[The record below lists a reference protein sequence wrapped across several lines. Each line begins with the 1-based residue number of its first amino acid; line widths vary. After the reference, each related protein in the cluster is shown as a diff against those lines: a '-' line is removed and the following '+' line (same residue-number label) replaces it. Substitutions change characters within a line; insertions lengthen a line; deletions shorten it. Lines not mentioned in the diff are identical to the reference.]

1 MHRSTSDPVQAPT
14 VVVAGNGMV
23 GERFLRELD
32 TAGLLSTHRV
42 VVVGEERHPAY
53 DRVHLSAYVEGATA
67 EDLSMADGDLHAH
80 PSVTTMLGRR
90 VSGLAPDT
98 RTVTLDDGQELAYDE
113 LVLAT
118 GSAPFVPPIPGND
131 LPGCH
136 VYRTLE
142 DLDGILA
149 DAADATRGVVI
160 GGGLLGLEAANALRL
175 LGLDV
180 TVVEF
185 APRLMPRQLDQLA
198 SDALRS
204 HIADLHIDVR
214 TDTATEAIVAGPDGR
229 VAGLRFA
236 DGTEVAAEMVV
247 FSAGIR
253 ARDELARDVDLPV
266 GPRGGVVVD
275 RTLATSDP
283 RIHAIGECAAVDG
296 MVYGLVGPGYT
307 MARVLAQRLAGV
319 NAVFDGA
326 DMSTQLKLLGVDV
339 ASFGDAMGTTEG
351 CRTVLYDDPI
361 SQIYRKLVVSAD
373 GTTLL
378 GGILVGDASGYDRL
392 LRLTL
397 AGRPVEVPFA
407 ALAAPAVE
415 DAGAAAGELHDD
427 DLVCTCNNVTKGDFT
442 RAICGSDDQAG
453 LHTLPELKAATNA
466 GTGCGSCT
474 ALCKRLL
481 DTELESQGI
490 EVDRSL
496 CPHFALTREELYQV
510 VRVKGH
516 RTFADLHADVGRPGT
531 AGAGSSGAV
540 GCEIC
545 KPTVASILATITNAY
560 VLEPQTAPLQD
571 SNDRFLA
578 NIQKDGTYSV
588 VPRVPGGE
596 ITPDKLMAIAQVAK
610 DYDLYTKIT
619 GGQRIDL
626 FGARLEQL
634 PEIWE
639 RLVDAGF
646 ESGHAYGKALRTVK
660 SCVGQT
666 WCRYGVQDSTSMAI
680 LLEER
685 YRGLRSPH
693 KIKMAVSGCSRECAE
708 AQGKDVGV
716 IATENGWNLY
726 VGGNGGMKPQHAV
739 LLATDLSDDDLV
751 RTIDRFLAYYVRT
764 ADKLERTATWMNRL
778 DGGIDHIRAVV
789 VDDSLG
795 LAEELEAHMANH
807 IATYECEWAATIN
820 DPARRAM
827 FTSYVDE
834 EGPDV
839 ELAYVRERDQRRPAT
854 PEERRLLP
862 VVDVVGPPPDGA
874 LGADEAPRP
883 QGTDPHATDHDA
895 TTHDA
900 TDHHGAMQ

>member
-1 MHRSTSDPVQAPT
+1 MHRTTSEPLPQRT
-14 VVVAGNGMV
+14 IVVAGNGMV
-23 GERFLRELD
+23 GERFLRELS
-32 TAGLLSTHRV
+32 TAGLLDQAQVHV
-42 VVVGEERHPAY
+42 IGEERHPAY
-53 DRVHLSAYVEGATA
+53 DRVHLSSYVEGASA
-67 EDLSMADGDLHAH
+67 EDLSMADPALRDH
-80 PSVTTMLGRR
+80 PNVTALMGVQVAAIDR
-90 VSGLAPDT
+90 SG
-98 RTVTLDDGQELAYDE
+98 RTVSLDDGRTLPYDD

-118 GSAPFVPPIPGND
+118 GSSPFVPPIPGRE

-149 DAADATRGVVI
+149 DAADATDGVVI

-175 LGLDV
+175 LGLTV

-198 SDALRS
+198 SDALVS
-204 HIADLHIDVR
+204 HISDLGIDVR
-214 TDTATEAIVAGPDGR
+214 TDTATEAIEAGPDGR
-229 VAGLRFA
+229 VAGLRFT
-236 DGTEVAAEMVV
+236 DGTEVPAQMVV

-253 ARDELARDVDLPV
+253 ARDELARAAGLGV
-266 GPRGGVVVD
+266 GERGGVAVD
-275 RTLATSDP
+275 RTLSSPDDP
-283 RIHAIGECAAVDG
+283 HVHAIGECAAVEG

-307 MARVLAQRLAGV
+307 MARVLAQRLRGV

-351 CRTVLYDDPI
+351 ARTVVYDDPI

-397 AGRPVEVPFA
+397 AGRPVEVPFP

-415 DAGAAAGELHDD
+415 EAGAAAGELHDD
-427 DLVCTCNNVTKGDFT
+427 DLVCTCNTVTQAEFCG
-442 RAICGSDDQAG
+442 AITGSEDEPG
-453 LHTLPELKAATNA
+453 LHTLKDVQAATNA

-474 ALCKRLL
+474 PLCKRLL
-481 DTELESQGI
+481 DAELEAQGI

-496 CPHFALTREELYQV
+496 CPHFAHTRQELYQI

-516 RTFADLHADVGRPGT
+516 RTFAELYADAGTGRTTP
-531 AGAGSSGAV
+531 AGSF

-545 KPTVASILATITNAY
+545 KPTVASILATIANEY
-560 VLEPQTAPLQD
+560 VLSPDHATLQD

-596 ITPDKLMAIAQVAK
+596 ITPDRLMVLAQVAK
-610 DYDLYTKIT
+610 DFDLYTKIT

-639 RLVDAGF
+639 RLVEAGF

-680 LLEER
+680 MLEER

-693 KIKMAVSGCSRECAE
+693 KIKMGVSGCSRECAE

-726 VGGNGGMKPQHAV
+726 VCGNGGMKPQHAT
-739 LLATDLSDDDLV
+739 LLATDLSDAALV
-751 RTIDRFLAYYVRT
+751 RAIDRFLAYYVRT

-778 DGGIDHIRAVV
+778 DGGIDHVRAVV
-789 VDDSLG
+789 MEDSLG
-795 LAEELEAHMANH
+795 LAEELEAHMAHH
-807 IATYECEWAATIN
+807 IATYECEWKATIT

-827 FTSYVDE
+827 FTSYVDD

-874 LGADEAPRP
+874 RPGAD
-883 QGTDPHATDHDA
+883 DPSRLDR
-895 TTHDA
+895 
-900 TDHHGAMQ
+900 GAMQ

>member
-1 MHRSTSDPVQAPT
+1 MHRTPSEPLPQRTI
-14 VVVAGNGMV
+14 VVAGNGMV
-23 GERFLRELD
+23 GERFLRELS
-32 TAGLLSTHRV
+32 TAGLLDQAQVHV
-42 VVVGEERHPAY
+42 IGEEPHPAY
-53 DRVHLSAYVEGATA
+53 DRVHLSSYVEGASA
-67 EDLSMADGDLHAH
+67 EDLSMADPTLRDH
-80 PSVTTMLGRR
+80 PNVNALMGVQVAAIDRA
-90 VSGLAPDT
+90 G
-98 RTVTLDDGQELAYDE
+98 RTVSLDDGRTLPYDD

-118 GSAPFVPPIPGND
+118 GSSPFVPPIPGRE

-149 DAADATRGVVI
+149 DAADATDGVVI

-175 LGLDV
+175 LGLKV

-198 SDALRS
+198 SDALVS
-204 HIADLHIDVR
+204 HISDLGIDVR
-214 TDTATEAIVAGPDGR
+214 TDTATEAIEAGPDGR
-229 VAGLRFA
+229 VAGLRFT
-236 DGTEVAAEMVV
+236 DGTEVPAQMVV

-253 ARDELARDVDLPV
+253 ARDELARAAGLSV
-266 GPRGGVVVD
+266 GERGGVAVD
-275 RTLATSDP
+275 RTLTSPDDP
-283 RIHAIGECAAVDG
+283 HVHAIGECAAVEG

-307 MARVLAQRLAGV
+307 MARVLAQRLRGV

-339 ASFGDAMGTTEG
+339 ASFGDAMGATEG
-351 CRTVLYDDPI
+351 ARTVVYDDPI
-361 SQIYRKLVVSAD
+361 SQIYRKLVVNAD

-397 AGRPVEVPFA
+397 AGRPVEVPFP

-415 DAGAAAGELHDD
+415 EAGAAAGELHDD
-427 DLVCTCNNVTKGDFT
+427 DLVCTCNTVTKAEF
-442 RAICGSDDQAG
+442 CGAVTGSEDQPG
-453 LHTLPELKAATNA
+453 LHTLKEVQAATNA

-474 ALCKRLL
+474 PLCKRLL
-481 DTELESQGI
+481 DAELEAQGI

-496 CPHFALTREELYQV
+496 CPHFAHTREELYQI

-516 RTFADLHADVGRPGT
+516 RTFAELHADAGTGRTTP
-531 AGAGSSGAV
+531 AGSF

-545 KPTVASILATITNAY
+545 KPTVASILATIANEY
-560 VLEPQTAPLQD
+560 VLSPDHATLQD

-596 ITPDKLMAIAQVAK
+596 ITPDKLMVLAQVAK
-610 DYDLYTKIT
+610 DFDLYTKIT

-666 WCRYGVQDSTSMAI
+666 WCRYGVQDSTAMAI
-680 LLEER
+680 MLEER

-693 KIKMAVSGCSRECAE
+693 KIKMGVSGCSRECAE

-726 VGGNGGMKPQHAV
+726 VCGNGGMKPQHAK
-739 LLATDLSDDDLV
+739 LLATDLSDEALV
-751 RTIDRFLAYYVRT
+751 RAIDRFLAYYVRT

-778 DGGIDHIRAVV
+778 DGGIDHVRAVV
-789 VDDSLG
+789 MEDSLG
-795 LAEELEAHMANH
+795 LAEELEAHMAHH
-807 IATYECEWAATIN
+807 IATYECEWKATIT

-827 FTSYVDE
+827 FTSYVDD
-834 EGPDV
+834 EGPDQ

-874 LGADEAPRP
+874 RPGAD
-883 QGTDPHATDHDA
+883 DPSRLDR
-895 TTHDA
+895 
-900 TDHHGAMQ
+900 GAMQ

>member
-1 MHRSTSDPVQAPT
+1 MHRTTSEPLPQRT
-14 VVVAGNGMV
+14 IVVAGNGMV
-23 GERFLRELD
+23 GERFLRELS
-32 TAGLLSTHRV
+32 TAGLLDQAQVHV
-42 VVVGEERHPAY
+42 IGEEPHPAY
-53 DRVHLSAYVEGATA
+53 DRVHLSSYVEGASA
-67 EDLSMADGDLHAH
+67 EDLSMADPALRDH
-80 PSVTTMLGRR
+80 PNVTALMGVQVAAIDR
-90 VSGLAPDT
+90 SG
-98 RTVTLDDGQELAYDE
+98 RTVSLDDGRTLPYDD

-118 GSAPFVPPIPGND
+118 GSSPFVPPIPGRE

-149 DAADATRGVVI
+149 DAADATDGVVI

-175 LGLDV
+175 LGLTV

-198 SDALRS
+198 SDALVS
-204 HIADLHIDVR
+204 HISDLGIDVR
-214 TDTATEAIVAGPDGR
+214 TDTATEAIEAGPDGR
-229 VAGLRFA
+229 VAGLRFT
-236 DGTEVAAEMVV
+236 DGTEVPAQMVV

-253 ARDELARDVDLPV
+253 ARDELARAAGLGV
-266 GPRGGVVVD
+266 GERGGVAVD
-275 RTLATSDP
+275 RTLSSPDDP
-283 RIHAIGECAAVDG
+283 HVHAIGECAAVEG

-307 MARVLAQRLAGV
+307 MARVLAQRLRGV

-351 CRTVLYDDPI
+351 ARTVVYDDPI

-397 AGRPVEVPFA
+397 AGRPVEVPFP

-415 DAGAAAGELHDD
+415 EAGAAAGELHDD
-427 DLVCTCNNVTKGDFT
+427 DLVCTCNTVTKAEFCG
-442 RAICGSDDQAG
+442 AITGSEDEPG
-453 LHTLPELKAATNA
+453 LHTLKDVQAATNA

-474 ALCKRLL
+474 PLCKRLL
-481 DTELESQGI
+481 DAELEAQGI

-496 CPHFALTREELYQV
+496 CPHFAHTRQELYQI

-516 RTFADLHADVGRPGT
+516 RTFAELYADAGTGRTTP
-531 AGAGSSGAV
+531 AGSF

-545 KPTVASILATITNAY
+545 KPTVASILATIANEY
-560 VLEPQTAPLQD
+560 VLSPDHATLQD

-596 ITPDKLMAIAQVAK
+596 ITPDRLMVLAQVAK
-610 DYDLYTKIT
+610 DFDLYTKIT

-639 RLVDAGF
+639 RLVEAGF

-680 LLEER
+680 MLEER

-693 KIKMAVSGCSRECAE
+693 KIKMGVSGCSRECAE

-726 VGGNGGMKPQHAV
+726 VCGNGGMKPQHAT
-739 LLATDLSDDDLV
+739 LLATDLSDAALV
-751 RTIDRFLAYYVRT
+751 RAIDRFLAYYVRT

-778 DGGIDHIRAVV
+778 DGGIDHVRAVV
-789 VDDSLG
+789 MEDSLG
-795 LAEELEAHMANH
+795 LAEELEAHMAHH
-807 IATYECEWAATIN
+807 IATYECEWKATVT

-827 FTSYVDE
+827 FTSYVDD

-874 LGADEAPRP
+874 RPGAD
-883 QGTDPHATDHDA
+883 DPSRLDR
-895 TTHDA
+895 
-900 TDHHGAMQ
+900 GAMQ